1 MEKQYFIKLFRSVY
15 RVTALLQES
24 EPLKFKIRELADK
37 ILADLIFLENSKI
50 NFQKKKGR
58 GPTSADSLC
67 LHILSKIEI
76 LNIYF
81 DLAREQEIADAKNFL
96 ILKQSY
102 DKIIDQIKQSCKD
115 IEPDIKYSQLKKNPV
130 SFPNLDLD
138 VSKRQ
143 KEILKILKERK
154 QIQVGELKKFFPSLS
169 KRTLRRDL
177 ENLLKQSL
185 VQRAG
190 QWNKVYYKL
199 V

>member
-15 RVTALLQES
+15 RVTALFQES